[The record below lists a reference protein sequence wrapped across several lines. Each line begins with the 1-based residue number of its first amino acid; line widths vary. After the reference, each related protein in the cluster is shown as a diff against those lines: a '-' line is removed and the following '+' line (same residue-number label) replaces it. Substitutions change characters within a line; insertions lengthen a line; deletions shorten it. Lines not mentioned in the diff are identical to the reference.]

1 MTAVPADLS
10 AVELCRR
17 LARLGYRFD
26 RQSGSHMTYTTLL
39 NGENHAYIPKHNP
52 IKRGTLRKILK
63 DIAAHHDLTIEA
75 LLQKLGI

>member
-1 MTAVPADLS
+1 
-10 AVELCRR
+10 
-17 LARLGYRFD
+17 
-26 RQSGSHMTYTTLL
+26 MTYTTLL